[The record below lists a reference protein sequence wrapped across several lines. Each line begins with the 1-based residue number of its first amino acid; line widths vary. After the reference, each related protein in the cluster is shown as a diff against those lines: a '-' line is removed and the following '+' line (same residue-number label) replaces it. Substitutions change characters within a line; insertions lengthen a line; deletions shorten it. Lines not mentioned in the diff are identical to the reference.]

1 MQSFGKRVLDGWFG
15 CELRYV
21 EYLLA
26 SLAIS
31 WGGWLL
37 MPWAAF
43 PSTITYRVMHAIAP
57 EEVWG
62 GGLALSGG
70 LLLCGL
76 IRQSYRVRR
85 RALIVMFLMWLAV
98 WLALMI
104 GNWRSTATA
113 VYIHAAVFCALAY
126 LRLPPGK
133 QR

>member
-1 MQSFGKRVLDGWFG
+1 MQNRGQRLLDGWFG

-37 MPWAAF
+37 LPWAAF
-43 PSTITYRVMHAIAP
+43 PSTVTYAVMHAFAP
-57 EEVWG
+57 EAVWG
-62 GGLALSGG
+62 GALAGSGVALLAG
-70 LLLCGL
+70 LLL
-76 IRQSYRVRR
+76 QSYPLRR
-85 RALIVMFLMWLAV
+85 RALVVMFILWLMV
-98 WLALMI
+98 WLALLF

-126 LRLPPGK
+126 LRLPRK
-133 QR
+133 RT